1 MLVERMERL
10 FLTCMQMVSKASAV
24 VPGMRDAESVEIRKD
39 HTSLVKF
46 RSSSDDDF
54 QTVIGHLSL
63 ICERAAEKVAQNWEY
78 WEAIKGV

>member
-1 MLVERMERL
+1 MGRL

-39 HTSLVKF
+39 HTTLVKF

-63 ICERAAEKVAQNWEY
+63 MHEQEVEKVAQNWEH
-78 WEAIKGV
+78 WEEIKGV

>member
-1 MLVERMERL
+1 
-10 FLTCMQMVSKASAV
+10 MVSKVSAV

-63 ICERAAEKVAQNWEY
+63 MHEQAVEKVAQHWEH
-78 WEAIKGV
+78 WEEIKGV